1 MSHNYCCYCVHCGMQ
16 NLTTV
21 VIVVVN
27 FTLMYGRNYYHT
39 NSFLK
44 GLMKLY
50 CIVIYCTENE
60 VTLYGVDLGPNCS

>member
-1 MSHNYCCYCVHCGMQ
+1 MQ

-21 VIVVVN
+21 VIVVVVVN
-27 FTLMYGRNYYHT
+27 FTFMYGRNYYHT
-39 NSFLK
+39 ISFLK

-60 VTLYGVDLGPNCS
+60 VTLYGVDLGPNSVRKITAKCLLY